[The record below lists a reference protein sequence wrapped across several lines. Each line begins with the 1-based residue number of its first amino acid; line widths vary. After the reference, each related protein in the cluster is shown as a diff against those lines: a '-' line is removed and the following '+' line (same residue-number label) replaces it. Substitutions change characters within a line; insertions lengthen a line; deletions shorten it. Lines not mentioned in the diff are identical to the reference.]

1 MVMLPNFPGGKLAL
15 VEPAALLAESR
26 YQDKS
31 YTVSKLSGASPRK
44 LPDMIVTRL
53 RDVDQNRAIFA
64 FLMGGCH
71 FVNMV
76 KQNGVR
82 TLLKILSCNLN
93 HSVLDRKSAD
103 NTRLL
108 QGRVNVCGK

>member
-53 RDVDQNRAIFA
+53 RDVDGEEGGQNRAIFA

-82 TLLKILSCNLN
+82 TLLKFSHAVSTIPSWTAKA
-93 HSVLDRKSAD
+93 RI
-103 NTRLL
+103 TR
-108 QGRVNVCGK
+108 GCYKGA